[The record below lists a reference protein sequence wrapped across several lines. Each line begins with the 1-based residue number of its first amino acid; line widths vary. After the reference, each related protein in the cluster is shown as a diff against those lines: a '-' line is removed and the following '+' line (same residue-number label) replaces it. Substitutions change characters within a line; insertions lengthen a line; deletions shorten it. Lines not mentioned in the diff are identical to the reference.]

1 MAGNDAKIVQFLH
14 RSQRTIIKTAKK
26 SPSFNNL
33 HYFCRV
39 KTRKEEQTMLGMNS
53 PRELVRGHFAVEV
66 KSSLERALTHKLTD
80 AEKEARRQ
88 LKETDKEWS
97 AVWT

>member
-1 MAGNDAKIVQFLH
+1 
-14 RSQRTIIKTAKK
+14 
-26 SPSFNNL
+26 
-33 HYFCRV
+33 
-39 KTRKEEQTMLGMNS
+39 MLGMNS

-88 LKETDKEWS
+88 FKETDKEWS